1 MVVNF
6 DSNAVETIIEDNV
19 LDVTIKTKHVLIEQQ
34 VIISEQELI
43 DGFLDKIN
51 EVKSEL
57 ESLFP
62 QYAQLIESTLSYIR
76 SHETKEVYITVYENI
91 LPLIELTNRLI
102 AALSNK
108 RYKEC
113 YTYWIEQYTIL
124 SSDLNEILEDLR
136 LKIDGDGNLSALL
149 NSIALGA

>member
-1 MVVNF
+1 MVLNF
-6 DSNAVETIIEDNV
+6 DSITVETIIEDKV

-51 EVKSEL
+51 EVKNEL

-62 QYAQLIESTLSYIR
+62 QYSNLIENTLSYIR
-76 SHETKEVYITVYENI
+76 RNENKEVYITVYENI

-102 AALSNK
+102 AALSNE

-113 YTYWIEQYTIL
+113 YTYWIEQYGIL
-124 SSDLNEILEDLR
+124 SNDLNEILEDLR
-136 LKIDGDGNLSALL
+136 LKIDGDHNLSDLL
-149 NSIALGA
+149 NSIA